1 MADTLW
7 KGVCVSAWTGNQRC
21 QFYSGISRVL
31 SFRSVRNSV
40 ECHHSSVFLHNL
52 PAAANS
58 RASKLFAVFSFKIDK
73 TLGRSGSSIL
83 HVRTKWHARDFS
95 TSISVLGVD
104 KSISAPLTKRQA
116 QDLILRLTGEERS
129 ALLGALQEFEA
140 EKMKSEYEG
149 QLAGQRWRSKFG
161 RPSKLPRLGDV
172 DPTGSFCLVPQDW
185 LQKKFADIV
194 PPPTTHELW
203 RVGLHN
209 ALPFIGFG
217 FLDNFFM
224 ILFGDTIEMTV
235 GTMMVLSTMAA
246 AALGNTISDVLGIGS
261 AWYVERMACRVG
273 MRPPELTPI
282 QLDTFSARIATNMG
296 RVAGVVIGCLL
307 GMFPLLFLG
316 NPSEKEKKEVQE
328 KKPT

>member
-1 MADTLW
+1 MTGKQHTVVYSRKFKSLARNVQSCLIIGE
-7 KGVCVSAWTGNQRC
+7 KGRVEEFSA
-21 QFYSGISRVL
+21 SA
-31 SFRSVRNSV
+31 
-40 ECHHSSVFLHNL
+40 SS
-52 PAAANS
+52 
-58 RASKLFAVFSFKIDK
+58 
-73 TLGRSGSSIL
+73 
-83 HVRTKWHARDFS
+83 
-95 TSISVLGVD
+95 LGVD

-129 ALLGALQEFEA
+129 ALLCALQEFEA
-140 EKMKSEYEG
+140 EKMKTEYEG

-161 RPSKLPRLGDV
+161 RPSKLPRLGDM
-172 DPTGSFCLVPQDW
+172 DPTGSFCPFPDDW
-185 LQKKFADIV
+185 LEKKFAAIV

-261 AWYVERMACRVG
+261 AWYVERMACKVG

-282 QLDTFSARIATNMG
+282 QLDMVSARIATNMG

-307 GMFPLLFLG
+307 GMLPLLFL
-316 NPSEKEKKEVQE
+316 NTESEKKIASKGSDEVELQTSDEEKKKKEGTE